1 MQEETDGEGSA
12 TGDIAA
18 LIEAVEAP
26 GGWWLMGFGGWVG
39 WLILVISVEFSHVKV
54 MLRPKQAKIENSG
67 S

>member
-26 GGWWLMGFGGWVG
+26 RGLWLMGFGGWVG

-54 MLRPKQAKIENSG
+54 MLRRKQAKIENAG
-67 S
+67 F